1 MFGQFAVKGAQRQ
14 AKRLGGL
21 GPVASRKAKRLLEQA
36 LFVDTLEFAQ
46 VPGLHAGRFRF
57 LGRGARDVQRADGE
71 VALEGVLQLADVP
84 RPVIA
89 QEGVGDVA
97 GDERRVLAARGP
109 VQELLYQQWD
119 VFLALPAAA
128 AGGSE

>member
-57 LGRGARDVQRADGE
+57 LGRGAGGDVQRADGE
-71 VALEGVLQLADVP
+71 VALEGVLQFADVP

-109 VQELLYQQWD
+109 VQEAPLSAVGCLPC
-119 VFLALPAAA
+119 VPAAA
-128 AGGSE
+128 ADE